1 MPLIS
6 VVIPLYNKELSVQRA
21 IKSVLNQ
28 SFQDFELIIVDDGS
42 TDRSYIKAEELSE
55 SRITLI
61 RQNNS
66 GVSKARNKGVAL
78 AKAPYVAFLD
88 ADDAYH
94 ESFLATMASMLTHY
108 PDAAFYCCR
117 FEVVDELGRLMQT
130 KSALTSGF
138 CGVLADFFISYK
150 KDRLLICPSSFMANK
165 AQFQRVGGFAEDAAI
180 GEDIHLWIQLAL
192 QGQVIANDK
201 IATTM
206 FRNAEN
212 RTAGKAART
221 ISKYADY
228 YLATTDWQDKLSGQ
242 QISSVYALVC
252 HYAFI
257 QACVA
262 LSVQQK
268 ENAKNYA
275 KLLAPH
281 HQGYAF
287 LLKTCYYLLPSSLLR
302 LMQRIRNTLNRVKSV

>member
-1 MPLIS
+1 M
-6 VVIPLYNKELSVQRA
+6 
-21 IKSVLNQ
+21 LNQ

-42 TDRSYIKAEELSE
+42 TDQSYYKAEELSE
-55 SRITLI
+55 SRITLV
-61 RQNNS
+61 RQING
-66 GVSKARNKGVAL
+66 GVSKARNIGVEL

-94 ESFLATMASMLTHY
+94 ESFLAIMASMLNKF

-117 FEVVDELGRLMQT
+117 FEVVDEQGRLMQT
-130 KSALTSGF
+130 KSVLKFGF
-138 CGVLADFFISYK
+138 CGILNDFFLSYRQ
-150 KDRLLICPSSFMANK
+150 DRLLVCPSSFMVNK
-165 AQFQRVGGFAEDAAI
+165 TQFQKVGGFAEDAAI

-192 QGQVIANDK
+192 QGNVIANDK
-201 IATTM
+201 VAATM

-221 ISKYADY
+221 ISKYAEF
-228 YLATTDWQDKLSGQ
+228 YLGTTNWHDKLSEQ
-242 QISSVYALVC
+242 QITSVYTLVC

-262 LSVQQK
+262 LSLQQK

-281 HQGYAF
+281 HRGYAA
-287 LLKTCYYLLPSSLLR
+287 LIITCYYLLPTFLLR
-302 LMQRIRNTLNRVKSV
+302 LVQRLRNWLSRVKSV